1 MVKIINKILVALA
14 AVIFVVGC
22 QGKEQAIVNQIVG
35 EWHFQGTDSD
45 VQEDIWI
52 SFGKDMTFELFQKV
66 GDGAYRSITGR
77 YSVDAQKRTIS
88 GLYEDNYPWR
98 YDYVFEVNS
107 DYLTLTA
114 QSDNYSVKYTRKE
127 IPSSVRQMS
136 LPLVKSGFMELQRCL

>member
-1 MVKIINKILVALA
+1 
-14 AVIFVVGC
+14 
-22 QGKEQAIVNQIVG
+22 
-35 EWHFQGTDSD
+35 
-45 VQEDIWI
+45 
-52 SFGKDMTFELFQKV
+52 MTFELYQKV

-98 YDYVFEVNS
+98 YDYSFEVNS

-114 QSDNYSVKYTRKE
+114 QSDSHSVKYTRKA

-136 LPLVKSGFMELQRCL
+136 LPLVKSEFVELPRFL